1 MQIVGDKI
9 PGLGADELAP
19 KSRFGG
25 RKSGSLVRFIG
36 EGIEGT
42 GERDALDEVGES
54 GGESGGSMIRV
65 LGSIIQLVVIK
76 IDHQIPAHC
85 YYVM

>member
-1 MQIVGDKI
+1 MI

-19 KSRFGG
+19 KSRSGG

-42 GERDALDEVGES
+42 GEMDPLEEALDCDEALEEV
-54 GGESGGSMIRV
+54 GESGGSMIT
-65 LGSIIQLVVIK
+65 S
-76 IDHQIPAHC
+76 
-85 YYVM
+85 

>member
-1 MQIVGDKI
+1 MS
-9 PGLGADELAP
+9 GLGACTVAP
-19 KSRFGG
+19 KSRSGG

-54 GGESGGSMIRV
+54 GGSSMV
-65 LGSIIQLVVIK
+65 DELVQDNK
-76 IDHQIPAHC
+76 ETTTHQNNFPA
-85 YYVM
+85 